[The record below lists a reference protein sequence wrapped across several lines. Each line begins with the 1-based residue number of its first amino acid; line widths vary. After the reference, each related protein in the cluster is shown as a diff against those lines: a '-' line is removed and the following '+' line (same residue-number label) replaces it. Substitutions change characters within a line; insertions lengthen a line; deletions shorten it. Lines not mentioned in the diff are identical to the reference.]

1 MYFSELF
8 EWFRPHEKQL
18 TGATGDRRNVG
29 LADHGTIFLD
39 EIGDLRMD
47 HRKKLGASGQ
57 IILSS
62 WATTATTVSHRVR
75 LIATQKGVSEMVS
88 RDLYSG

>member
-39 EIGDLRMD
+39 EIGDRWNGSSE
-47 HRKKLGASGQ
+47 KLWVLQDKSFY
-57 IILSS
+57 
-62 WATTATTVSHRVR
+62 RVGPPPR
-75 LIATQKGVSEMVS
+75 RRCRIVC
-88 RDLYSG
+88 D